1 MNKRANWRVSHNRVH
16 PRAEAVQFGQPAP
29 SLLMTD
35 RCRASFIGAGVGVR
49 LRAAGHALPTFG
61 GSAVARFFY
70 NLKG

>member
-1 MNKRANWRVSHNRVH
+1 MNKRTQAEQVFSSATHRRATE
-16 PRAEAVQFGQPAP
+16 PRAADGG
-29 SLLMTD
+29 
-35 RCRASFIGAGVGVR
+35 C